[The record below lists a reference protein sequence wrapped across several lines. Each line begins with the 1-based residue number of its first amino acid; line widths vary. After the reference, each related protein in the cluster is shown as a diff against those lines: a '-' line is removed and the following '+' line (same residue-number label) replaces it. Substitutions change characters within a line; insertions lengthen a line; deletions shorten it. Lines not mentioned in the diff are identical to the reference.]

1 MIKFDHLRTPIAN
14 LARSR
19 DWYVRML
26 GLKIEFESGASAT
39 IGCSATS
46 SPSRTRSSSA
56 TLPASRRCC
65 RSVTPRPDADP
76 ACRRSLGLALRVGSS
91 STTRGWCVALGIQPF
106 PTHRRAV
113 AARKSTATWAV
124 APWFLGVLL
133 Y

>member
-19 DWYVRML
+19 DGYVRML

-56 TLPASRRCC
+56 TLPASRRCG
-65 RSVTPRPDADP
+65 RSVTPRPDVTP
-76 ACRRSLGLALRVGSS
+76 
-91 STTRGWCVALGIQPF
+91 
-106 PTHRRAV
+106 RA
-113 AARKSTATWAV
+113 AARLVSRFAWGHPRRPGAG
-124 APWFLGVLL
+124 ASR
-133 Y
+133 